1 MSPTRKYLIFST
13 LALMSFTSAMQFY
26 MVSIALPDL
35 IEDLNA
41 PLRWV
46 SWVITGMAL
55 AQAIVTPLGGK
66 LADQIGKR
74 RMYLGGLL
82 GFIIASFVAT
92 IAPNISVLIAAR
104 VVQGIAGGAMMPA
117 ATGIIA
123 STFVE
128 DRVRM
133 ISMTMAI
140 VPLGAVLGPNIGGFV
155 VDQVGWRWT
164 FGINVPIGLILLV
177 PSLLL
182 LRDVDALPKKHRIDV
197 RGAVLLAFAL
207 GGLVYALTEL
217 ARREPSPNLPVAAAS
232 LAISAVAAVA
242 FLRWELRAPEPV
254 MEVRLFRHFQFAATM
269 GLVLIYGAML
279 NGAAAYVPLFAE
291 SEYGL
296 SSRQA
301 GFILTPRGLILA
313 AASLV
318 TGFILSRA
326 GYRRPIAVG
335 LVIFAIAHLL
345 LSFGLHDPVIFGK
358 QFSSFAYLTGV
369 ITFSAIGI
377 GILNP
382 SIMNAGLH
390 LLPDQIATVSGL
402 RGMFQSLGGA
412 MGSAFVA
419 FVTSRAVSTGEGLQT
434 SYLIIGVMAVLSLL
448 LLFGVPRSATA
459 TLRRVT
465 PEPEPEDRPI
475 ETAGPR

>member
-13 LALMSFTSAMQFY
+13 LAVMSFTSAMQFY

-35 IEDLNA
+35 IEDLDA

-46 SWVITGMAL
+46 SWVITGMSL
-55 AQAIVTPLGGK
+55 SQAIVTPLGGK

-82 GFIIASFVAT
+82 GFILSSLVAT
-92 IAPNISVLIAAR
+92 IAPNIYVLIAAR
-104 VVQGIAGGAMMPA
+104 LVQGMAGGAMMPA
-117 ATGIIA
+117 STGIIA
-123 STFVE
+123 STFRE

-164 FGINVPIGLILLV
+164 FGINVPIGLLLLI

-182 LRDVDALPKKHRIDV
+182 LRNVDEPPKKHRLDL

-217 ARREPSPNLPVAAAS
+217 ARREPSPNMPVAVAS
-232 LAISAVAAVA
+232 LLIAAVAGVA

-254 MEVRLFRHFQFAATM
+254 MDLRLFRDLQFTATL
-269 GLVLIYGAML
+269 GLVFLYGIML
-279 NGAAAYVPLFAE
+279 TGAAAYVPLFAE

-296 SSRQA
+296 STRQA
-301 GFILTPRGLILA
+301 AFILTPRGLILA
-313 AASLV
+313 ATSLV

-326 GYRRPIAVG
+326 SYRRPIAVG
-335 LVIFAIAHLL
+335 LAIFAIAHLVL
-345 LSFGLHDPVIFGK
+345 ALGLHDPTILGWQVPN
-358 QFSSFAYLTGV
+358 FAYLTGV

-382 SIMNAGLH
+382 SIANAGLH

-402 RGMFQSLGGA
+402 RGMFSSLGGA
-412 MGSAFVA
+412 LGSAFVA
-419 FVTSRAVSTGEGLQT
+419 FVTSRAVSTGDGLQT
-434 SYLIIGVMAVLSLL
+434 SYLIIGVTAVLSLL
-448 LLFGVPRSATA
+448 LLFGVPKSATA
-459 TLRRVT
+459 TLRRI
-465 PEPEPEDRPI
+465 PPDAEPAARPA
-475 ETAGPR
+475 EMAR